1 MNLTLSPPIKI
12 LALVGLVGVLGLGA
26 STLVLGKGSPAVRT
40 STAQPHSAA
49 LTTPATQAKS
59 AGTPAKATPA
69 TAAHAARHHATATAP
84 AKKHTTVTKPV
95 TKTHAKA
102 VAKAHAKAHAKIV
115 TPTHAKTHAKAKPAH
130 RARPGNLVYED
141 LPKQLQ
147 WQLAQH
153 KIVVVSLYNP
163 HADVDAISVAEA
175 HAGAS
180 DTKSGFLLVNVLD
193 DRIAGLLTGLLP
205 GGGLLPDPGVLVY
218 RAPGDIMVRL
228 DGFADRDS
236 VSQAVANALAGPKVT
251 PAASLAAVPAAAPIA
266 PTAPAT
272 TGAPTP

>member
-1 MNLTLSPPIKI
+1 VNLTLSPPIKI
-12 LALVGLVGVLGLGA
+12 LALVGLIGVLGLGA
-26 STLVLGKGSPAVRT
+26 STLVLGHGTPTVRT
-40 STAQPHSAA
+40 STATPHGGA
-49 LTTPATQAKS
+49 LTTPATVKAS
-59 AGTPAKATPA
+59 TPAKTTPA
-69 TAAHAARHHATATAP
+69 SVATKHHATATP
-84 AKKHTTVTKPV
+84 AKKHATVTKPV
-95 TKTHAKA
+95 TKPVTKTTAPAQTAAKARVKAVAASHAKTQAKA
-102 VAKAHAKAHAKIV
+102 VA
-115 TPTHAKTHAKAKPAH
+115 H
-130 RARPGNLVYED
+130 RASRGNLVYED

-175 HAGAS
+175 HAGATA
-180 DTKSGFLLVNVLD
+180 TKAGFLLVNVLD
-193 DRIAGLLTGLLP
+193 NSIAGLLTGLLP

-236 VSQAVANALAGPKVT
+236 VAQAVTNALAGPKIT
-251 PAASLAAVPAAAPIA
+251 PAASLAAVPAATPVTPA
-266 PTAPAT
+266 APAT